1 MYQDEINR
9 LAKEIIAIGPKNKV
23 VISTAESCTG
33 GMIGAAITSISGSST
48 VYDRGFITYSNN
60 SKAELLGIDINL
72 INQHGAVSKEIA
84 KLMAEG
90 CLIKSNSNLSVSVTG
105 VAGPG
110 GGNNPNTPIPM
121 GAFTQDYE
129 YVEGLGDL
137 DECNGRFGVTPEFP
151 EGIYYYVVTDDFP
164 FFTRCLK
171 GDV

>member
-1 MYQDEINR
+1 MYQDEINN
-9 LAKEIIAIGPKNKV
+9 LAKEIIAIGPENKV
-23 VISTAESCTG
+23 IISTAESCTG

-72 INQHGAVSKEIA
+72 INQHGAVSQEIA

-110 GGNNPNTPIPM
+110 GGTKDKPVGLVHMAIAKKNKDTINFEFLFGKKSRDEIRKLTTLN
-121 GAFTQDYE
+121 ALKNLYE
-129 YVEGLGDL
+129 
-137 DECNGRFGVTPEFP
+137 N
-151 EGIYYYVVTDDFP
+151 I
-164 FFTRCLK
+164 
-171 GDV
+171 

>member
-1 MYQDEINR
+1 MYQDEINS

-72 INQHGAVSKEIA
+72 INQHGAVSQEIA

-105 VAGPG
+105 IAGPG
-110 GGNNPNTPIPM
+110 GGTKDKPLGLVHMAIAKKNKDTINFEFLFGKKSRDEIRKLTTLN
-121 GAFTQDYE
+121 ALKNLYE
-129 YVEGLGDL
+129 
-137 DECNGRFGVTPEFP
+137 N
-151 EGIYYYVVTDDFP
+151 I
-164 FFTRCLK
+164 
-171 GDV
+171 